1 MIRLAEIA
9 LRGPVAAATVSTGLL
24 LIGLV
29 LPLLA
34 GPVGVFLTLPLIW
47 ASGAVIAFVLLR
59 RGPGHAIYGVV
70 AALALMLLL
79 SVLSRGNLF
88 QLVAVV
94 VQFWLPSLL
103 VAYVLRQSVSLSVAV
118 LAGAAI
124 GLFTLLFQYV
134 AFGDPAIFWE
144 RVLNEQID
152 ASVAASDGAADP
164 KLQAQIEAFRS
175 SVGVMAKLAAPMSA
189 IMMLITGV
197 TAVFLARAWQA
208 RLFNPGGFQAEFH
221 RLWLGKKVAIG
232 VLVLTG
238 LSMVW
243 PASLLTNVVIVVMA
257 VMMFQGI
264 AVVHCL
270 VKIRGMSSGWI
281 VGLYLLL
288 MLPHTSALVGAMGIA
303 DNWLN
308 FRRLTVNPDGA
319 AGPGVQD
326 TGVEA
331 NGDSAD
337 GDGKES
343 TNESQPD
350 HDDPSASVD
359 DRQQES
365 GDSRRDD

>member
-9 LRGPVAAATVSTGLL
+9 LKGPVAAATVSTGLL
-24 LIGLV
+24 LVGLV

-34 GPVGVFLTLPLIW
+34 GPAGIFLTLPLIW
-47 ASGAVIAFVLLR
+47 ASGAVVAFVLLR
-59 RGPGHAIYGVV
+59 RGPGHAIYGVA
-70 AALALMLLL
+70 AALALMVLL
-79 SVLSRGNLF
+79 SAFNPGSLF

-103 VAYVLRQSVSLSVAV
+103 VAYALRQSVSLSVAV

-124 GLFTLLFQYV
+124 GLFTLLMQHLV
-134 AFGDPAIFWE
+134 FGDPAVFWE
-144 RVLNEQID
+144 RVLNEQIE
-152 ASVAASDGAADP
+152 ASVAAAGNGPVDP

-221 RLWLGKKVAIG
+221 RLWLGKKVAIA
-232 VLVLTG
+232 VLAVTA

-257 VMMFQGI
+257 AMMFQGI
-264 AVVHCL
+264 AVVHGL

-308 FRRLTVNPDGA
+308 FRRLSAN
-319 AGPGVQD
+319 
-326 TGVEA
+326 TG
-331 NGDSAD
+331 NAD
-337 GDGKES
+337 GVGTDVKDDRNEDVNS
-343 TNESQPD
+343 THPNDDHPAAASDDSQPEGRD
-350 HDDPSASVD
+350 NK
-359 DRQQES
+359 
-365 GDSRRDD
+365 RDD